1 MNDSYNLL
9 CVCTGNI
16 CRSPMAEAFARQFA
30 HKRDWPISVRSG
42 GTLGLIGR
50 QADPLAI
57 RVMNEVGIDISA
69 HRSGGIDE
77 EQVKWADYILVMEL
91 NHQIQ
96 LHRKFEASDGKVL
109 MLGTFGGLH
118 EIADPIGGWRWKFR
132 SIRDEIERCIAGF
145 FDHLPPPQTSDPTVQ

>member
-1 MNDSYNLL
+1 
-9 CVCTGNI
+9 
-16 CRSPMAEAFARQFA
+16 
-30 HKRDWPISVRSG
+30 
-42 GTLGLIGR
+42 
-50 QADPLAI
+50 
-57 RVMNEVGIDISA
+57 MNEVGIDISA